1 LLRIMSRIL
10 LRIMSRIMSRT
21 KKRCYQVNES
31 FFTRASVSHVYV
43 ACVLALI

>member
-1 LLRIMSRIL
+1 MPRIL
-10 LRIMSRIMSRT
+10 LRILPRIMLRIMPRT
-21 KKRCYQVNES
+21 KKRCYQVNEN

>member
-1 LLRIMSRIL
+1 MPRIL
-10 LRIMSRIMSRT
+10 LRIMPRIMPRIMSRT
-21 KKRCYQVNES
+21 KKKCYQVNES